1 MFNYQR
7 GNPRSQGVT
16 IVNMVRREEAAE
28 LLKSLGAE
36 HVVVTSRWLWWW
48 YMLVVAVDV
57 GTYCHF

>member
-1 MFNYQR
+1 
-7 GNPRSQGVT
+7 
-16 IVNMVRREEAAE
+16 MVRREEAAE